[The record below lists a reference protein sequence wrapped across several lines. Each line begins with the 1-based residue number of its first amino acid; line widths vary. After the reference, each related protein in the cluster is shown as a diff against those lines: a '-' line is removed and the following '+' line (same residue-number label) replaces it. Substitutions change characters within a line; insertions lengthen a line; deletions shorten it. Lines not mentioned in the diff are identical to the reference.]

1 MHGVWDW
8 DSVEKTDLALVKS
21 YSPND
26 NVTIRW
32 VRFHSPG
39 LGVSLTDSG
48 AGVMV

>member
-8 DSVEKTDLALVKS
+8 EKTDLALVKS

-32 VRFHSPG
+32 VRFIR
-39 LGVSLTDSG
+39 LDWGVSLTDSG